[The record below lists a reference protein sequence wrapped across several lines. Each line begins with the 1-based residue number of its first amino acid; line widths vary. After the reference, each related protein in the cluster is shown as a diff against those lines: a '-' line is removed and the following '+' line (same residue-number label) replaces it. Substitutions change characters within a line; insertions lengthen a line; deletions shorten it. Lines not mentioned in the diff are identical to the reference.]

1 MIEKLEMNMKKQDL
15 GSWNKLFKPYRSHCD
30 IKDMVGKKITG
41 IYYDEDYFQI
51 RTDDCVYAFYHEQD
65 CCESVYLTQVDG
77 ISDKIIGSRIV
88 IAEVVTKTGE
98 DGVIDTD
105 KYNSVTWSFYKI
117 GTNKG
122 MIDFRFQGESN
133 GYYSETV
140 DLIKIEGIGNE

>member
-1 MIEKLEMNMKKQDL
+1 MIEKVEMNMKKQDL
-15 GSWNKLFKPYRSHCD
+15 GVWCKLVKPNRSHCD

-41 IYYDEDYFQI
+41 VYYDEEYFQI

-88 IAEVVTKTGE
+88 IAEVVTDEK
-98 DGVIDTD
+98 DTEH
-105 KYNSVTWSFYKI
+105 SHITWSFYKI

-122 MIDFRFQGESN
+122 MIDFRFQGESD
-133 GYYSETV
+133 GGYSEIV
-140 DLIKIEGIGNE
+140 NLVKVEGIRSE

>member
-1 MIEKLEMNMKKQDL
+1 MIEKVEMNMKLVEVNWTPFDYR
-15 GSWNKLFKPYRSHCD
+15 YRSNHRCD
-30 IKDMVGKKITG
+30 IDDLAGKVIKG
-41 IYYDEDYFQI
+41 WAYSDGYFQI
-51 RTDDCVYAFYHEQD
+51 LTDDCIYIFYHEYE

-88 IAEVVTKTGE
+88 VAEVVTDEK
-98 DGVIDTD
+98 
-105 KYNSVTWSFYKI
+105 SVTGGSITWTFYKI

-140 DLIKIEGIGNE
+140 DLIKIEV

>member
-1 MIEKLEMNMKKQDL
+1 MIEKLEMNMKLIDV
-15 GSWNKLFKPYRSHCD
+15 NHKPNGFLYRLNNRCSID
-30 IKDMVGKKITG
+30 ELVGKVVRG
-41 IYYDEDYFQI
+41 LAYDEDYFQI
-51 RTDDCVYAFYHEQD
+51 LTDDCIYIFYHEYD
-65 CCESVYLTQVDG
+65 CCEYVWLTQVDG

-88 IAEVVTKTGE
+88 IAEVVTKSGD

-105 KYNSVTWSFYKI
+105 ECDSVTWSFYKI

-140 DLIKIEGIGNE
+140 DLIKIEV

>member
-1 MIEKLEMNMKKQDL
+1 MIEKLEMNMKLIDVNRKPFDYLYRANNSCHIDDL
-15 GSWNKLFKPYRSHCD
+15 
-30 IKDMVGKKITG
+30 VGKVIKG
-41 IYYDEDYFQI
+41 WAYSDEYFQI
-51 RTDDCVYAFYHEQD
+51 LTDDCIYVFYHEYS
-65 CCESVYLTQVDG
+65 CCESVWLTQVDG
-77 ISDKIIGSRIV
+77 ISDKLIGSRIV

-105 KYNSVTWSFYKI
+105 EYDSVTWSFYKI

-140 DLIKIEGIGNE
+140 DLIKIEVSE

>member
-15 GSWNKLFKPYRSHCD
+15 GVWCKLVKPNRSHCD

-41 IYYDEDYFQI
+41 IYYDEEYFQI

-65 CCESVYLTQVDG
+65 CCESVWLTQVDG

-88 IAEVVTKTGE
+88 IAEVVTDEK
-98 DGVIDTD
+98 DTE
-105 KYNSVTWSFYKI
+105 YGHITWSFYKI

-122 MIDFRFQGESN
+122 MIDFRWQGESD
-133 GYYSETV
+133 GGYSETV
-140 DLIKIEGIGNE
+140 NLVKIEG

>member
-15 GSWNKLFKPYRSHCD
+15 GVWCKLVKPHRSHCD
-30 IKDMVGKKITG
+30 IKDMVGKKVLG

-88 IAEVVTKTGE
+88 IAEVVTDEK
-98 DGVIDTD
+98 DTEH
-105 KYNSVTWSFYKI
+105 SHITWSFYKI

-122 MIDFRFQGESN
+122 MIDFRWQGESD
-133 GYYSETV
+133 GGYSEIV
-140 DLIKIEGIGNE
+140 NLVKVEV

>member
-15 GSWNKLFKPYRSHCD
+15 GGWDERYRNSCD
-30 IKDMVGKKITG
+30 IKDMVGKKVLG
-41 IYYDEDYFQI
+41 IYYDEENFQI
-51 RTDDCVYAFYHEQD
+51 LTDDGVYAFYHEQS
-65 CCESVYLTQVDG
+65 CCENVWLTQVDG

-133 GYYSETV
+133 GYYSESV
-140 DLIKIEGIGNE
+140 DLIKIEV

>member
-1 MIEKLEMNMKKQDL
+1 MIEKLEMNIKKQDL
-15 GSWNKLFKPYRSHCD
+15 GVWCKLVKPNRSHCD

-41 IYYDEDYFQI
+41 IYYDEEYFQI

-88 IAEVVTKTGE
+88 IAEVVTDEK
-98 DGVIDTD
+98 DTE
-105 KYNSVTWSFYKI
+105 NGHITWSFYKI

-122 MIDFRFQGESN
+122 MIDFRWQGESD
-133 GYYSETV
+133 GGYSETV
-140 DLIKIEGIGNE
+140 NLVKIEV